1 MRSDFYLNTLH
12 QTLSGKKKT
21 YDVLS
26 IQRENGNMVQKVL
39 GKKATSQNKQMEKS
53 VSSSFFF
60 FSFSSEMTIFQG
72 TVICTITIAVSSL
85 YGPVAPVVHLVT
97 SKPSDVGTCVRI
109 SVSSQELVFF
119 LTK

>member
-60 FSFSSEMTIFQG
+60 SFSSEMTIFQG

-109 SVSSQELVFF
+109 SVSSQELGFF